1 MLPETEAQKLRET
14 IPGEGKYIY
23 CIITIDNCE
32 SLNFGPLGIGGRGD
46 ELYTISY
53 KPEGGGLAFGSQ
65 SHKPEGSG
73 WASARPQGHGLAS
86 FGQSHSPTHKTIAAV
101 VSNSPIKKY
110 SVAREYL
117 ILHER
122 AIEEVMKA
130 YTVLPV
136 RFATIAEDE
145 KKVKTILEKD
155 YDKILDLLEKMKGK
169 IELGLKAIFK
179 EGIYNYILKEYEEIR
194 ALKEKLQKL
203 PLEKSYYQRMEIG
216 KMVETALEK
225 EKANLKENILNNL
238 SPLALETK
246 TNNTYGERM
255 IINVAFLVEKN
266 REGEFDQKIQELGAK
281 YEDKVK
287 FKYVG
292 TLPPF
297 NFVNLV
303 IETGKY

>member
-1 MLPETEAQKLRET
+1 MLSETEAQNLRET

-23 CIITIDNCE
+23 CIIAVDNYE
-32 SLNFGPLGIGGRGD
+32 FLNFGPLGIGGRND
-46 ELYTISY
+46 ELYTVSY
-53 KPEGGGLAFGSQ
+53 KPEGS
-65 SHKPEGSG
+65 
-73 WASARPQGHGLAS
+73 GLAS
-86 FGQSHSPTHKTIAAV
+86 ASQSHKTIAAV

-110 SVAREYL
+110 SVARENL
-117 ILHER
+117 IPHER

-179 EGIYNYILKEYEEIR
+179 EDIYNYILKEYEEIR
-194 ALKEKLQKL
+194 ALKEKLATL
-203 PLEKSYYQRMEIG
+203 PLEKSYYQRLDLG

-225 EKANLKENILNNL
+225 EKANLKEDILNNL
-238 SPLALETK
+238 FPLALETK
-246 TNNTYGERM
+246 VNNTYGERM
-255 IINVAFLVEKN
+255 IINSAFLVENN

-281 YEDKVK
+281 YGDKVK

>member
-1 MLPETEAQKLRET
+1 MLSETEAKNLRET

-23 CIITIDNCE
+23 CIIAIDNCE
-32 SLNFGPLGIGGRGD
+32 FLNFGPLGIGGRND

-53 KPEGGGLAFGSQ
+53 KPEGS
-65 SHKPEGSG
+65 
-73 WASARPQGHGLAS
+73 GLAS
-86 FGQSHSPTHKTIAAV
+86 DSQSHKTIAAV

-110 SVAREYL
+110 SVARENL
-117 ILHER
+117 IPHER

-145 KKVKTILEKD
+145 KKVLMILEKD

-169 IELGLKAIFK
+169 IELGMKAIFK
-179 EGIYNYILKEYEEIR
+179 EDIYNYILKEHEEIR
-194 ALKEKLQKL
+194 ALKEKLATL

-216 KMVETALEK
+216 KMVEAALEK
-225 EKANLKENILNNL
+225 EKTNLKEDILNNL

-255 IINVAFLVEKN
+255 IINSAFLVEKN
-266 REGEFDQKIQELGAK
+266 KEGEFDQRIQELDEK
-281 YEDKVK
+281 YGDKVK

>member
-1 MLPETEAQKLRET
+1 MLSETEAKNLRET

-23 CIITIDNCE
+23 CIIAIDNCAF
-32 SLNFGPLGIGGRGD
+32 LNFGPLGIGGRGD

-53 KPEGGGLAFGSQ
+53 K
-65 SHKPEGSG
+65 
-73 WASARPQGHGLAS
+73 
-86 FGQSHSPTHKTIAAV
+86 TIAAV
-101 VSNSPIKKY
+101 VSDSPIKKY
-110 SVAREYL
+110 SVARENL
-117 ILHER
+117 IPHER

-145 KKVKTILEKD
+145 KKVKTILERD
-155 YDKILDLLEKMKGK
+155 HDKLLDLLKNMKGK

-179 EGIYNYILKEYEEIR
+179 EDIYNYILEEYEEIK
-194 ALKEKLQKL
+194 ALKEKLQEL
-203 PLEKSYYQRMEIG
+203 PLEKTYYQRMEIG

-225 EKANLKENILNNL
+225 EKESHKEDILSHL
-238 SPLALETK
+238 SPLVLEIK

-255 IINVAFLVEKN
+255 IINAAFLVENN

-281 YEDKVK
+281 YGDKVK

-303 IETGKY
+303 IETGNY

>member
-1 MLPETEAQKLRET
+1 MFSETEAQKLRET

-23 CIITIDNCE
+23 CIIGVDNGECL
-32 SLNFGPLGIGGRGD
+32 SFGPLGIGGRND
-46 ELYTISY
+46 QLYTISY
-53 KPEGGGLAFGSQ
+53 
-65 SHKPEGSG
+65 
-73 WASARPQGHGLAS
+73 
-86 FGQSHSPTHKTIAAV
+86 KTIAAV
-101 VSNSPIKKY
+101 VSNSPIKQY
-110 SVAREYL
+110 SVARENL
-117 ILHER
+117 IPHER
-122 AIEEVMKA
+122 AIEEVMKV

-155 YDKILDLLEKMKGK
+155 QDKILDLLENMKGK
-169 IELGLKAIFK
+169 LELGLKAIFK
-179 EGIYNYILKEYEEIR
+179 EDIYNYILKEYGEIR
-194 ALKEKLQKL
+194 ALKEKFAKL
-203 PLEKSYYQRMEIG
+203 PFEKSYYQRMEIG
-216 KMVETALEK
+216 RMVETALEK
-225 EKANLKENILNNL
+225 EKANLKEDILNNL

-246 TNNTYGERM
+246 TNNTYGEKM
-255 IINVAFLVEKN
+255 IINSAFLVEKN

-297 NFVNLV
+297 NFINLV